1 MRKHNCPYYDENAP
15 VCDDGDCGCYEC
27 YRRIEKLKAQKGE
40 SYEECNCKKKK
51 R

>member
-1 MRKHNCPYYDENAP
+1 MRKYDCPYYDENAP

-40 SYEECNCKKKK
+40 KV
-51 R
+51 